1 MKLRTRLSL
10 CAVLLVMAAV
20 AACCALVLRFAWADA
35 SDAALEEARAD
46 MERFCT
52 AMRAACREEAGE
64 SPLVRRSR
72 VLYAFRS
79 TPGSQEY
86 TLLLGT
92 EYLSNNAGFAPEPLL
107 ERGHAL
113 TPDGAERYRA
123 VRVGGARYLLLR
135 RSLELGAQEYSL
147 CLVRDVSGLS
157 ARIAALATRCAAA
170 GAAVFLIAGL
180 LLWRIVSRALR
191 PVEQLRA
198 GASALARGEYG
209 RRIALRGRDEL
220 AGLAADFNAMADAIE
235 TNVAALRERAERQQ
249 AFIGDLAHEMK
260 TPVTSILLNAELLGR
275 PVAPAAAEAAL
286 ARIADQGRW
295 LERLSQKLTALVLLG
310 QDIKRREGSV
320 AELFEAVRA
329 ATEDALRASG
339 MALAL
344 CCAMD
349 TLPMDFDLL
358 RAALVNLVENA
369 QRASRDG
376 QMITLAAHDGV
387 IEVIDRG
394 RGIPAGEL
402 ARVTEPFY
410 TVDRSRSRRF
420 GGSGLGLALV
430 KRIAEAH
437 GAELSLESAVGAGTT
452 ARLTFSR
459 AKDDKTI
466 TVSKPH

>member
-86 TLLLGT
+86 T
-92 EYLSNNAGFAPEPLL
+92 
-107 ERGHAL
+107 
-113 TPDGAERYRA
+113 
-123 VRVGGARYLLLR
+123 
-135 RSLELGAQEYSL
+135 
-147 CLVRDVSGLS
+147 
-157 ARIAALATRCAAA
+157 
-170 GAAVFLIAGL
+170 L

-295 LERLSQKLTALVLLG
+295 FERLSQKLTALVLLG
-310 QDIKRREGSV
+310 QDIERREGSV

-329 ATEDALRASG
+329 ATEDALRARG

-376 QMITLAAHDGV
+376 QTITLAAHDGV

>member
-1 MKLRTRLSL
+1 MMKLRTRLSL

-157 ARIAALATRCAAA
+157 ARIAALAIRCAAA

-198 GASALARGEYG
+198 GASALA
-209 RRIALRGRDEL
+209 
-220 AGLAADFNAMADAIE
+220 
-235 TNVAALRERAERQQ
+235 RAERQQ

-310 QDIKRREGSV
+310 QDIERREGSV

-329 ATEDALRASG
+329 ATEDALRARG

-376 QMITLAAHDGV
+376 QTITLAAHDGV

-437 GAELSLESAVGAGTT
+437 GAKLVIESAENRGTT
-452 ARLTFSR
+452 IRLIFTE
-459 AKDDKTI
+459 
-466 TVSKPH
+466 

>member
-329 ATEDALRASG
+329 ATEDALRARHG
-339 MALAL
+339 A
-344 CCAMD
+344 CA
-349 TLPMDFDLL
+349 LL
-358 RAALVNLVENA
+358 RHGHAADGFRPAARGAGQPGGE
-369 QRASRDG
+369 RAAG
-376 QMITLAAHDGV
+376 QPGRADDHPRRARRR
-387 IEVIDRG
+387 DRG
-394 RGIPAGEL
+394 HRPRPGHPRRGARARHGAVLHGGPLAQQALWRQRPRAGAGEENRRG
-402 ARVTEPFY
+402 AR
-410 TVDRSRSRRF
+410 
-420 GGSGLGLALV
+420 GG
-430 KRIAEAH
+430 
-437 GAELSLESAVGAGTT
+437 AV
-452 ARLTFSR
+452 
-459 AKDDKTI
+459 
-466 TVSKPH
+466 P

>member
-35 SDAALEEARAD
+35 SAAALEEARAD

-157 ARIAALATRCAAA
+157 ARIA
-170 GAAVFLIAGL
+170 
-180 LLWRIVSRALR
+180 
-191 PVEQLRA
+191 
-198 GASALARGEYG
+198 
-209 RRIALRGRDEL
+209 
-220 AGLAADFNAMADAIE
+220 
-235 TNVAALRERAERQQ
+235 
-249 AFIGDLAHEMK
+249 
-260 TPVTSILLNAELLGR
+260 
-275 PVAPAAAEAAL
+275 
-286 ARIADQGRW
+286 DQGRW

-310 QDIKRREGSV
+310 QDIERREGSV

-329 ATEDALRASG
+329 ATEDALRARG

-376 QMITLAAHDGV
+376 QTITLAAHDGV

>member
-157 ARIAALATRCAAA
+157 ARIAALAIRCAAA

-198 GASALARGEYG
+198 GASALARGSTG
-209 RRIALRGRDEL
+209 G
-220 AGLAADFNAMADAIE
+220 
-235 TNVAALRERAERQQ
+235 
-249 AFIGDLAHEMK
+249 
-260 TPVTSILLNAELLGR
+260 
-275 PVAPAAAEAAL
+275 
-286 ARIADQGRW
+286 
-295 LERLSQKLTALVLLG
+295 
-310 QDIKRREGSV
+310 
-320 AELFEAVRA
+320 
-329 ATEDALRASG
+329 
-339 MALAL
+339 
-344 CCAMD
+344 
-349 TLPMDFDLL
+349 
-358 RAALVNLVENA
+358 
-369 QRASRDG
+369 ASRC
-376 QMITLAAHDGV
+376 AAGTSWPGL
-387 IEVIDRG
+387 R
-394 RGIPAGEL
+394 RTSTPW
-402 ARVTEPFY
+402 RT
-410 TVDRSRSRRF
+410 RSRRTSPRCAS
-420 GGSGLGLALV
+420 GPSGS
-430 KRIAEAH
+430 RR
-437 GAELSLESAVGAGTT
+437 SSATWPT
-452 ARLTFSR
+452 R
-459 AKDDKTI
+459 
-466 TVSKPH
+466 

>member
-35 SDAALEEARAD
+35 SAAALEEARAD

-180 LLWRIVSRALR
+180 LL
-191 PVEQLRA
+191 
-198 GASALARGEYG
+198 
-209 RRIALRGRDEL
+209 
-220 AGLAADFNAMADAIE
+220 
-235 TNVAALRERAERQQ
+235 
-249 AFIGDLAHEMK
+249 
-260 TPVTSILLNAELLGR
+260 
-275 PVAPAAAEAAL
+275 
-286 ARIADQGRW
+286 
-295 LERLSQKLTALVLLG
+295 
-310 QDIKRREGSV
+310 
-320 AELFEAVRA
+320 
-329 ATEDALRASG
+329 
-339 MALAL
+339 
-344 CCAMD
+344 
-349 TLPMDFDLL
+349 
-358 RAALVNLVENA
+358 
-369 QRASRDG
+369 
-376 QMITLAAHDGV
+376 
-387 IEVIDRG
+387 
-394 RGIPAGEL
+394 
-402 ARVTEPFY
+402 
-410 TVDRSRSRRF
+410 
-420 GGSGLGLALV
+420 
-430 KRIAEAH
+430 
-437 GAELSLESAVGAGTT
+437 
-452 ARLTFSR
+452 
-459 AKDDKTI
+459 
-466 TVSKPH
+466 